1 MTVLHAAAEKAAER
15 PTGAPRATCPECGLP
30 FTLTASRQ
38 MFCSPA
44 HKATFHNRQTVRGRV
59 LTPLS
64 IADRITRGG
73 SRGDKVTGRA
83 ARGDAQKL
91 MDRWAADDR
100 EAGRMSMTE
109 YVRRRKALGYEL
121 P

>member
-1 MTVLHAAAEKAAER
+1 MTVLHAAAESVAER
-15 PTGAPRATCPECGLP
+15 PATFRAPCPECGAS
-30 FTLTASRQ
+30 FARTAPRQ

-100 EAGRMSMTE
+100 EAGRMNMTE

>member
-1 MTVLHAAAEKAAER
+1 MRRLVRSHRPAPDVLHAR
-15 PTGAPRATCPECGLP
+15 
-30 FTLTASRQ
+30 ASRHLPQ
-38 MFCSPA
+38 PPDG
-44 HKATFHNRQTVRGRV
+44 TRPG

-73 SRGDKVTGRA
+73 SRGDKITGRA

>member
-1 MTVLHAAAEKAAER
+1 MTVLHAAAESVAER
-15 PTGAPRATCPECGLP
+15 STAIPRTTCPECGGS
-30 FTLTASRQ
+30 FALTAPRQ
-38 MFCSPA
+38 MFCTPE
-44 HKATFHNRQTVRGRV
+44 HRATFHNRQTVRGRV

-91 MDRWAADDR
+91 MDRWAAEDR

>member
-1 MTVLHAAAEKAAER
+1 MGVLHGR
-15 PTGAPRATCPECGLP
+15 PQSLTETNAGLSRTICPECGAT
-30 FTLTASRQ
+30 FSSNGSRQ
-38 MFCSPA
+38 MFCKSDHRA
-44 HKATFHNRQTVRGRV
+44 AFHNRQTVRGRV

-73 SRGDKVTGRA
+73 SRGDKITGRA

-100 EAGRMSMTE
+100 AAGRMNMTE